1 MGTEPGNG
9 ATSLEIERPA
19 SAHRPGNA
27 PWHGFTVATPLTFV
41 GDDAALVEALRAG
54 HPGAAAA
61 LYDRYAAPV
70 RLTLRSIL
78 GPDDDIPDLLQ
89 EVFIRAL
96 DRIGRLRDV
105 ERLGAWLSTIAVFV
119 ARAQIRVRSRRR
131 LLSLFS
137 PERTKPQELEQPSF
151 DARRALGELY
161 VVLDE
166 LAVDQRMAFVLRHVH
181 GMTLLE
187 AAEACETSLATIK
200 RRLARAEAR
209 FLEAVRA
216 RPGLTQWLQE
226 GTRWTEKQA

>member
-1 MGTEPGNG
+1 M
-9 ATSLEIERPA
+9 
-19 SAHRPGNA
+19 
-27 PWHGFTVATPLTFV
+27 VTPLTFV

-70 RLTLRSIL
+70 RLTLRSSL
-78 GPDDDIPDLLQ
+78 GPDHDIPDLLQ

-96 DRIGRLRDV
+96 DQIRQLRDV

-119 ARAQIRVRSRRR
+119 ARAQIRLRSRRR

-137 PERTKPQELEQPSF
+137 PERTSPRELEQPSV
-151 DARRALGELY
+151 DARRALREIY
-161 VVLDE
+161 TVLDE
-166 LAVDQRMAFVLRHVH
+166 MPVDQRMAFVLRHLH
-181 GMTLLE
+181 GMTLPE

-209 FLEAVRA
+209 FLEAVRE
-216 RPGLTQWLQE
+216 RPGLTHFLEE
-226 GTRWTEKQA
+226 GTRWTEKKA